1 MKRLS
6 ILRGAGNREKVK
18 FAPVAEQG
26 IRSMF
31 KPCRGNLMRVQVS
44 PGAFSQCVGIWKTRL
59 TQNQLLKSVQVQ
71 VLSLRFYG
79 HYIKQPEDK
88 IWLFLCSWN
97 FFLQNSAYYFKQ
109 NFYCNMEKKKYW
121 QEKE

>member
-6 ILRGAGNREKVK
+6 CLRETEDMKKVK

-26 IRSMF
+26 RRIGLKIQRSLIIF
-31 KPCRGNLMRVQVS
+31 VRVQVS

-71 VLSLRFYG
+71 VLSLRFMS
-79 HYIKQPEDK
+79 
-88 IWLFLCSWN
+88 IWRN
-97 FFLQNSAYYFKQ
+97 R
-109 NFYCNMEKKKYW
+109 
-121 QEKE
+121 

>member
-31 KPCRGNLMRVQVS
+31 KPCRGNIMRVQVS
-44 PGAFSQCVGIWKTRL
+44 PGAFSQCVGIWNTRL
-59 TQNQLLKSVQVQ
+59 IQNQLLNKKRASSNLVTAIFIKHKGR
-71 VLSLRFYG
+71 VLL
-79 HYIKQPEDK
+79 H
-88 IWLFLCSWN
+88 L
-97 FFLQNSAYYFKQ
+97 
-109 NFYCNMEKKKYW
+109 
-121 QEKE
+121 

>member
-44 PGAFSQCVGIWKTRL
+44 PGAFSQCVGNWKTRWF
-59 TQNQLLKSVQVQ
+59 QKPLLKQRASSNLVTAI
-71 VLSLRFYG
+71 LYICPYG
-79 HYIKQPEDK
+79 G
-88 IWLFLCSWN
+88 IW
-97 FFLQNSAYYFKQ
+97 QTRVI
-109 NFYCNMEKKKYW
+109 
-121 QEKE
+121 

>member
-6 ILRGAGNREKVK
+6 ILRGAGNMEKVK

-71 VLSLRFYG
+71 ILSLRFYIFVHMAEFG
-79 HYIKQPEDK
+79 RR
-88 IWLFLCSWN
+88 
-97 FFLQNSAYYFKQ
+97 A
-109 NFYCNMEKKKYW
+109 
-121 QEKE
+121 